1 MKSEYKEQTAKEKRV
16 CENCLIKVIQ
26 VVKNVPVNSNPDHY
40 KNMIL
45 KALEGYRTQ
54 QRTA

>member
-1 MKSEYKEQTAKEKRV
+1 MKSEYKEQTAKEKKV

-26 VVKNVPVNSNPDHY
+26 VVKNVPVNSNPYHY

-45 KALEGYRTQ
+45 KALAG
-54 QRTA
+54 A